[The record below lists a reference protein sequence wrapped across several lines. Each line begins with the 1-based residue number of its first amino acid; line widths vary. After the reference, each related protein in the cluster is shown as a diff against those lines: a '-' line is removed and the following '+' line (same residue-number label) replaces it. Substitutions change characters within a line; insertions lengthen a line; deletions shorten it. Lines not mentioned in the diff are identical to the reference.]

1 MPCCPPS
8 CFWGSQWSVLGY
20 PSASSAWR
28 RTAGRWHCTK
38 RLNARPPNGRPSHY
52 NRRKRRKMNIHTLI
66 QDDLFTADVI
76 ADPYAYYGR
85 LRQQDPVHWNEAYA
99 LWVITRHDDLVWLTR
114 HHELFSSAVF
124 KNDRRPA
131 YPAIDESDLGLYE
144 YVKNY
149 QGSQF
154 IQHDRPDHL
163 EMRRVMHGYF
173 TPKSMEAWR
182 PFVKE
187 AVKELLDAAE
197 AKGSMDVMR
206 DLATPLPVVVI
217 AEMMGVPREDRPYI
231 RQLAEKLLYI
241 GRGEYDRM
249 KPLTEGMRGMIDY
262 VSPLVDRRI
271 VDPGDDFIS
280 VLAQGE
286 KRGIFTRHQVLVNT
300 SLLLLAGHETTINLL
315 CNGTLAFIDHPD
327 QWALLKQDPAGHAK
341 WATEECLRYDSPV
354 VSIQRIA
361 TQDVEIRDKVLRK
374 GDRLRWF
381 ISSANRDPDAFE
393 NPTTFDIT
401 RHPNPHVAFGSGTH
415 HCLGAT
421 LARVEGQEVFKALA
435 ERYPGLQVE
444 ADGLDYQPSITF
456 RSLKSLPITWH

>member
-1 MPCCPPS
+1 M
-8 CFWGSQWSVLGY
+8 
-20 PSASSAWR
+20 SAVAS
-28 RTAGRWHCTK
+28 
-38 RLNARPPNGRPSHY
+38 
-52 NRRKRRKMNIHTLI
+52 I

-85 LRQQDPVHWNEAYA
+85 LREEDPVHWNEAYA

-131 YPAIDESDLGLYE
+131 YPPIDESDLGLYE

-149 QGSQF
+149 QGNQF

-182 PFVKE
+182 PFVKD

-197 AKGSMDVMR
+197 EKGSMDVMR

-249 KPLTEGMRGMIDY
+249 KPLTEGMRGMIEY

-315 CNGTLAFIDHPD
+315 CNGTLAFIHHPD
-327 QWALLKQDPAGHAK
+327 QWEMLKQDPAGRAK
-341 WATEECLRYDSPV
+341 QATEECLRYDAPV
-354 VSIQRIA
+354 ISIQRIA
-361 TQDVEIRDKVLRK
+361 AEDVPMRDKVLRK

-381 ISSANRDPDAFE
+381 ISSANRDPEAFP
-393 NPTTFDIT
+393 NADTFDIA
-401 RHPNPHVAFGSGTH
+401 RHPNQHVAFGSGTH

-435 ERYPGLQVE
+435 ERFPDLRLE
-444 ADGLDYQPSITF
+444 TDELEYQPSITF
-456 RSLKSLPITWH
+456 RSLKALPVTWH

>member
-1 MPCCPPS
+1 MLTRAP
-8 CFWGSQWSVLGY
+8 
-20 PSASSAWR
+20 
-28 RTAGRWHCTK
+28 
-38 RLNARPPNGRPSHY
+38 
-52 NRRKRRKMNIHTLI
+52 I
-66 QDDLFTADVI
+66 QDDLFTTDVI

-85 LRQQDPVHWNEAYA
+85 LRAEDPVHWNEAYA

-124 KNDRRPA
+124 KNDKRPA

-182 PFVKE
+182 PFVTD

-206 DLATPLPVVVI
+206 DLATPLPVIVI

-249 KPLTEGMRGMIDY
+249 KPLTEGMRGMIEY
-262 VSPLVDRRI
+262 VSPLVDKRI

-315 CNGTLAFIDHPD
+315 CNGTLAFIHHPD
-327 QWALLKQDPAGHAK
+327 QWALMKQDPAGRAK
-341 WATEECLRYDSPV
+341 QATEECLRYDSPV

-361 TQDVEIRDKVLRK
+361 TEDVPMRDKVLRK

-381 ISSANRDPDAFE
+381 ISSANRDPDAFA
-393 NPTTFDIT
+393 NPTTFDIA

-435 ERYPGLQVE
+435 ERFPGFEVQTDELE
-444 ADGLDYQPSITF
+444 YQPSITF